1 MPDLNNETLEIIT
14 IPEGKICDYIDG
26 KFRNDTPEEYVRQNI
41 EKRLVN
47 ELKYPKERIKVEYN
61 LKVGSKKPRADIVV
75 FHDGCEGFTQENIAI
90 IIECKKNL
98 LSQLVKKTVLSN

>member
-1 MPDLNNETLEIIT
+1 MDEEAQQMPKTANIIDDEKITSIIT

-47 ELKYPKERIKVEYN
+47 ELKYSRERIKVEYGIR
-61 LKVGSKKPRADIVV
+61 VGSKRPRADQSR
-75 FHDGCEGFTQENIAI
+75 FLQW
-90 IIECKKNL
+90 
-98 LSQLVKKTVLSN
+98 Q